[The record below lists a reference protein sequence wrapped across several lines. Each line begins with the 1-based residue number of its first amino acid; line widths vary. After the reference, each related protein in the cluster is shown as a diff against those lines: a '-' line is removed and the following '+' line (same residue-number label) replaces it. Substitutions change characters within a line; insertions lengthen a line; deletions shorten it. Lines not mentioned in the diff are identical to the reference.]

1 MEPTSVIDDAEFWLP
16 PEFLTDEDFLVEKEN
31 NGGEIE
37 KSNEKRHG
45 FDSFGLDSGFGS
57 AFKPIGDEDNFLA
70 GLTKQMVQSTLEDD
84 FSTGFSGNGAFPAAN
99 DNKAWGTTR
108 SPLCTAGIE
117 CGCRN
122 QRSIQNCQSRVSS
135 QATWDLYCAA
145 AEEMAKM
152 NIKDESYGHNN
163 QIDRGFLNLPRK
175 HPLAAAKIPNNGSAY
190 HNHQSLSY
198 QKLQAIQFQQL
209 KHQQMMKH
217 HRQLLQSRCKI
228 ISNKNGG
235 GPVGLSP
242 SAWANQLPRRDGSG
256 MRAVFLGGHAGK
268 RGSTG
273 TGVFL
278 PRSVNHTSPATSEK
292 LNKSP
297 PAAVLVPARVAE
309 FLNLDDSVVHPVVR
323 SSTALN
329 ADVPWRQRSNNGGL
343 SRQIHS
349 GVRSEQT
356 VNELQLPSEWA
367 Y

>member
-16 PEFLTDEDFLVEKEN
+16 PEFLTDDDFLVEKEN
-31 NGGEIE
+31 NGGGIDE
-37 KSNEKRHG
+37 SNKKRHG
-45 FDSFGLDSGFGS
+45 FDSRSGS
-57 AFKPIGDEDNFLA
+57 TCKPIGDEDHFLA

-84 FSTGFSGNGAFPAAN
+84 FYTGFSGN

-108 SPLCTAGIE
+108 LPLCAAGIE
-117 CGCRN
+117 CGCQN
-122 QRSIQNCQSRVSS
+122 QISIQHCRSRVSS

-152 NIKDESYGHNN
+152 NIKDESYGYNN
-163 QIDRGFLNLPRK
+163 QIDGGLLNLPRK
-175 HPLAAAKIPNNGSAY
+175 HPLAAAKIPNNGSGY

-228 ISNKNGG
+228 TSNKNGG

-242 SAWANQLPRRDGSG
+242 SAWSNQLPRRDGSG
-256 MRAVFLGGHAGK
+256 MRAVFLGDHAGK

-278 PRSVNHTSPATSEK
+278 PRSVNHTSSATAETLK
-292 LNKSP
+292 KST

-329 ADVPWRQRSNNGGL
+329 DVLWRQRSNNGGL
-343 SRQIHS
+343 SRQIHG
-349 GVRSEQT
+349 GVRSEQA